1 MKTAASPCQVG
12 ASSYRYRSKNI
23 IMQRRQAVTATLMLI
38 FCSALAAQGTQ
49 PAGAALVAAAARG
62 DLPLVRR
69 LLEAGAPMESRG
81 DTPYSRNATP
91 VLAATQGNHVEVVRL
106 LIARGANVN
115 AQDDQQDSAFLLA
128 SASGYLEI
136 VRATLAAGADLSSTN
151 RYGGSALIPA
161 CHHGHVKTVRLL
173 LGTAIAV
180 DHVNKLG
187 WTALLEAV
195 ILGDGGPAHS
205 EIVRLLLA
213 AKANVNLPDGQ
224 GVTPLQHALARRQT
238 RVAEL
243 LRAAGG
249 R

>member
-1 MKTAASPCQVG
+1 
-12 ASSYRYRSKNI
+12 
-23 IMQRRQAVTATLMLI
+23 MQRRQAITTTTLLLTL
-38 FCSALAAQGTQ
+38 CTGLAAQNTG
-49 PAGAALVAAAARG
+49 PAVKALVAAAARG
-62 DLPLVRR
+62 DLAQVRR
-69 LLEAGAPMESRG
+69 LLDAGAHLESRG
-81 DTPYSRNATP
+81 DTQYSRNVTP
-91 VLAATQGNHVEVVRL
+91 VLAATQGKHVEVVRL

-115 AQDDQQDSAFLLA
+115 AQDEQQDSAFLLA
-128 SASGYLEI
+128 SASGYTDI
-136 VRATLAAGADLSSTN
+136 VRATLAAGADLASTN
-151 RYGGSALIPA
+151 RYGGTALIPA
-161 CHHGHVKTVRLL
+161 CHHGHVETVRLL

-213 AKANVNLPDGQ
+213 AKASVNLPDGQ
-224 GVTPLQHALARRQT
+224 GVTPLQHALARQQT

>member
-1 MKTAASPCQVG
+1 
-12 ASSYRYRSKNI
+12 
-23 IMQRRQAVTATLMLI
+23 MQRRQT
-38 FCSALAAQGTQ
+38 LAAALVLTVCTGLGAQRAQ
-49 PAGAALVAAAARG
+49 PADAALVAAAARG
-62 DLPLVRR
+62 DLPEVRR
-69 LLEAGAPMESRG
+69 LLDAGAPIESRG
-81 DTPYSRNATP
+81 DTPFSRNATA
-91 VLAATQGNHVEVVRL
+91 VLAAAQGNHIEVVRL

-115 AQDDQQDSAFLLA
+115 AKDDQQDSAFLLA
-128 SASGYLEI
+128 SASGYLDI
-136 VRATLAAGADLSSTN
+136 VRATLAAGADLASTN
-151 RYGGSALIPA
+151 RYGGTALIPA
-161 CHHGHVKTVRLL
+161 CHHGHVATVRLL

-195 ILGDGGPAHS
+195 ILGDGGPVHG

-213 AKANVNLPDGQ
+213 AKASVNLPDRQ

-238 RVAEL
+238 RVAGL